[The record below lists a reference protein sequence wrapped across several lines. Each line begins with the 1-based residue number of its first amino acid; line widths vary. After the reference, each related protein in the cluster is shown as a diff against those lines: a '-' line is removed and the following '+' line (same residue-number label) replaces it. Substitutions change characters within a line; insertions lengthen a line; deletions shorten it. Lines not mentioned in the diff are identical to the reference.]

1 MNQLVKKLF
10 ARIIRGAPAALA
22 LAALW
27 TATAPLN
34 AEAASFSAGNT
45 IIRNTITVNYKDQ
58 NGNAQTAV
66 TSTIDITV
74 NTVAAAPTIVSV
86 ATSPGTTDGTGAQ
99 VPYAFV
105 IRTNSN
111 GPGLISFG
119 AGDGTFNNVAAG
131 TAPTVPGN
139 IYLGSTI
146 FDPSNFP
153 PINSPGMLAQNI
165 PVNGTI
171 TIAVPNDNGKA
182 NDSGVAHSLPDSTV
196 INGLAVLD
204 TVYITD
210 GTTYYGPWQVT
221 TVNDPVVGNG
231 TTAAP
236 GSIILKNIYT
246 SALVF
251 TPAYGWQ
258 IVEAK
263 TVNVTVTQGAVTD
276 PTAVA
281 SWVTTL
287 TATMSGLSTSTPTA
301 TTNAN
306 MGKIDI
312 KKYVRNVTT
321 PVVGGGLTATSPLT
335 GATNF
340 YTTGVN
346 GKPGEILEYLAVLTD
361 TGRGK
366 STAVYATDL
375 TPTYVTLIAGSAYGT
390 SGGGTIFAQASYN
403 ATTAT
408 LKTDNSGGTVDV
420 AYGKSTGLT
429 AGSTMT
435 FNLGTGCTN
444 VYLTGGGTL
453 TYNQAAYVIYQV
465 KID

>member
-1 MNQLVKKLF
+1 MNQLLKKLF

-34 AEAASFSAGNT
+34 AEAALQGSAGNT
-45 IIRNTITVNYKDQ
+45 VIRNTITVNFKDQ

-86 ATSPGTTDGTGAQ
+86 VTSPGTTDGTGAQ
-99 VPYAFV
+99 VTYTFR

-111 GPGLISFG
+111 GPGVISF
-119 AGDGTFNNVAAG
+119 ASADGTLTNIAAG
-131 TAPTVPGN
+131 TAPTTPGN
-139 IYLGSTI
+139 IFLGSTVI
-146 FDPSNFP
+146 DPLDPMTPVVALANG
-153 PINSPGMLAQNI
+153 SP
-165 PVNGTI
+165 VTYR
-171 TIAVPNDNGKA
+171 VPNDGGLPTDA
-182 NDSGVAHSLPDSTV
+182 AVSGGGTGDGV
-196 INGLAVLD
+196 INGLKA
-204 TVYITD
+204 TD
-210 GTTYYGPWQVT
+210 MVFIYSGAAYYGPFTVT
-221 TVNDPVVGNG
+221 TVTDPAVGAGAVAAYG
-231 TTAAP
+231 T
-236 GSIILKNIYT
+236 
-246 SALVF
+246 LVLTNASGGPLTF

-263 TVNVTVTQGAVTD
+263 DVTVTVTQGVVTD

-287 TATMSGLSTSTPTA
+287 TATMGGLSTSTPTA

-335 GATNF
+335 GANTF

-361 TGRGK
+361 TGRGN
-366 STAVYATDL
+366 STVVYATDL
-375 TPTYVTLIAGSAYGT
+375 LPTYSTLVTFPATYGTAPGSALPGV
-390 SGGGTIFAQASYN
+390 FALASYSGTQ
-403 ATTAT
+403 AI
-408 LKTDNSGGTVDV
+408 LKTDNSGGTANV
-420 AYGKSTGLT
+420 AYGKSTGT
-429 AGSTMT
+429 AAGSTMS
-435 FNLGTGCTN
+435 FNLGNSCTN
-444 VYLTGGGTL
+444 VFPTGGGSL
-453 TYNQAAYVIYQV
+453 SYNQTAYVVYQV